1 MAALEN
7 KDSII
12 VAIELGTSRISGIA
26 GKKKDGG
33 IQIIAY
39 AEEPTNAS
47 CIKRG
52 QVYNIEKTTQG
63 IKSVIAKLESTL
75 RQSISQVYVG
85 IGGQSVRSIKNKVQK
100 NLVTETYITAEHI
113 DEMRDESQRVPADYE
128 LLDNFPQSC
137 SVDGRPAP
145 DDPVGIVG
153 TKIENEYLNVIARR
167 TLRNNI
173 ETCFSNT
180 DVKVKE
186 MRLAAYDLAENVLTD
201 QEKRAGSVL
210 VDLGAGTTTVVVYKN
225 NILRHLVTLPIG
237 SANITQDLTSWQ
249 IDEAEAEVLKL
260 QYGNAIEEEKEETE
274 EASAPQTYTTTY
286 GKVIKLSDIQA
297 TIDARMVEIIA
308 NIHQQ
313 IINSGYGNQ
322 LLGGVV
328 LTGGGAAMKNIVKA
342 FAERLKM
349 EKVRVADRLNF
360 SVIKNSTVTNF
371 TADNVRSTS
380 IIALLEG
387 GNENCVGE
395 KKSAQPSMFEQHD
408 KEQEIALRKQEEQ
421 RAAEAEAAA
430 LQKLEEFKNQ
440 TRHYITRLDQKYQDV
455 CEDGDKKSI
464 RKSAAA
470 FVEEAKNLLGHEFV
484 KVIAQLE
491 TKEKNRQTIREARDL
506 EIKLN
511 EAIEKLQNEV
521 TDAENKNSV
530 WSKFKSSLENLV
542 NGND

>member
-7 KDSII
+7 KDAII

-52 QVYNIEKTTQG
+52 HVYNIEKTTQG

-100 NLVTETYITAEHI
+100 NLVTQTYITAEHI
-113 DEMRDESQRVPADYE
+113 DEMRDESQHVPADYE
-128 LLDNFPQSC
+128 LLENFPQSC

-180 DVKVKE
+180 DVKIKE

-237 SANITQDLTSWQ
+237 SANITQDITSWQ

-260 QYGNAIEEEKEETE
+260 QYGNAIEENKEENEDTT
-274 EASAPQTYTTTY
+274 PQTYTTTY
-286 GKVIKLSDIQA
+286 GKVIKLSDIQS
-297 TIDARMVEIIA
+297 TINARMVEIIA

-313 IINSGYGNQ
+313 IINSGYANQ
-322 LLGGVV
+322 LLGGVI
-328 LTGGGAAMKNIVKA
+328 LTGGGAAMKNIAKA
-342 FAERLKM
+342 FSERLKM
-349 EKVRVADRLNF
+349 EKVRVAEHLNIT
-360 SVIKNSTVTNF
+360 VIKNSTVTNF

-380 IIALLEG
+380 IISLLEG
-387 GNENCVGE
+387 GSENCVGE

-408 KEQEIALRKQEEQ
+408 KEVEIAQRKQEEQ
-421 RAAEAEAAA
+421 RSAEAEAAA
-430 LQKLEEFKNQ
+430 LSKLEEFKNQ
-440 TRHYITRLDQKYQDV
+440 IRHFITRLEQKYQDV
-455 CEDGDKKSI
+455 RDEGEKKSI
-464 RKSAAA
+464 RKSATA
-470 FVEEAKNLLGHEFV
+470 FVEDAKNLLGHEFDR
-484 KVIAQLE
+484 VIAQLE
-491 TKEKNRQTIREARDL
+491 SKEKNRQTIREARDL

-511 EAIEKLQNEV
+511 EAIEKLQGEV
-521 TDAENKNSV
+521 SDAESKNSV
-530 WSKFKSSLENLV
+530 WSKFKNSLENLV